1 MIFDI
6 FRLDWIFIDSVIII
20 LLIIVLIAVKLFKER
35 SRWRSAITNESLE
48 IFQFNKSDIKVKNKN
63 TIINDINI
71 VSNILKNKTEDQYPS
86 IFIIKTWRNRKL
98 MYILTEG
105 LASYGFNVIVANLKI
120 LTNSEK
126 LNSKNT
132 HDPQITNI
140 FSQILNFFNQNSSI
154 SNSNYFLI
162 NHIKQ
167 GFLYNSLISDSNNC
181 GILLINPKFKKRINL
196 QLSEILTQNEIKSYF
211 YLIFSKK
218 LTIFTKNRNIKK
230 FKKLSSTYQKISF
243 KFHTIENAKKR
254 FKYYETVLVA
264 IIIDIINKISLKS

>member
-63 TIINDINI
+63 IIINDINL
-71 VSNILKNKTEDQYPS
+71 VSNILKNKAEDQYPS
-86 IFIIKTWRNRKL
+86 IFIIKTWKNRKL

-105 LASYGFNVIVANLKI
+105 LASYGFNVIVANFKI
-120 LTNSEK
+120 LTKSEKFNSE
-126 LNSKNT
+126 NT
-132 HDPQITNI
+132 HDQQNTNI
-140 FSQILNFFNQNSSI
+140 FSQILNFSKQNSSL

-181 GILLINPKFKKRINL
+181 GILLINPKFKKRMIL
-196 QLSEILTQNEIKSYF
+196 QLSEKLTQNEIKSNF

-218 LTIFTKNRNIKK
+218 LNIFTKNKNIKK
-230 FKKLSSTYQKISF
+230 FKKLSSPHQKISF